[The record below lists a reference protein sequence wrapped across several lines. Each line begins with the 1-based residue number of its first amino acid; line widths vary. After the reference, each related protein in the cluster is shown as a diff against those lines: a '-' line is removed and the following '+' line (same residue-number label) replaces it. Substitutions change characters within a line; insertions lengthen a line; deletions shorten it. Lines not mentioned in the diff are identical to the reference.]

1 MSVKTQGILAAI
13 LGASAFATASI
24 FSKLLLNYFTPV
36 TLAALSQVI
45 SIVTLLLIFG
55 FVPELRKLRH
65 LNRRQVLALLAIGAL
80 AAVIAPL
87 SLLRGLQSTTATNA
101 ILIGKLDPLL
111 TDLIAVLWLKETL
124 QRRQVTGIGIMLIGM
139 YVVITGG
146 TLQLLQFNPG
156 DLYIVVFSLAVAL
169 ATNIFKKFL
178 SDLSPDL
185 AVLARNLV
193 GATFLVSLPFLR
205 GDGHVL
211 APWEPH
217 IWLTL
222 IAFAVVTIIVAQYF
236 WYRALE
242 LVSAATVSSL
252 SLISPLVGIILAVI
266 ILGESL
272 TPAHFVGGSITLSGL
287 FLLISHHTPHL
298 PVRLRMLAWHHH

>member
-1 MSVKTQGILAAI
+1 MTARTQGILAAV

-24 FSKLLLNYFTPV
+24 FSKMLLQYFSPV

-45 SIVTLLLIFG
+45 SIITLLLIFG

-65 LNRRQVLALLAIGAL
+65 LNRRQLSALLAIGAL
-80 AAVIAPL
+80 AAVVAPL
-87 SLLRGLQSTTATNA
+87 CLLRGLQTTTATNA

-111 TDLIAVLWLKETL
+111 VDVIAVLWLKETL
-124 QRRQVTGIGIMLIGM
+124 TRRQVSGIAVMLVGM
-139 YVVITGG
+139 YIIITNG
-146 TLQLLQFNPG
+146 TLQWLRFNPG
-156 DLYIVVFSLAVAL
+156 DLYIVGFALAVAF
-169 ATNIFKKFL
+169 ATNIFKKYL

-185 AVLARNLV
+185 AVLARNMV
-193 GATFLVSLPFLR
+193 GASVLLLLPFMA
-205 GDGHVL
+205 GEEHTL
-211 APWEPH
+211 APWRPH

-222 IAFAVVTIIVAQYF
+222 VAFAIVTIIVAQYF

-272 TPAHFVGGSITLSGL
+272 TPAHFVGGSITLGGL
-287 FLLISHHTPHL
+287 FLLISKHTPHL
-298 PVRLRMLAWHHH
+298 PVRLRMRAWHHH